1 MSLTNSDNKTASP
14 SDEGKTA
21 VSQASEET
29 TPHEHEHGC
38 GCHHHEADHVE
49 NPAAVVIIMVQN
61 IAAASMRVTMKNTT
75 AAVTI
80 MKKSMKSAV
89 MTTVRKATNTAVNMV
104 TLMKKDIIMTTIT
117 AAAVMITSMSKTAW
131 TPIGMFQ
138 EFILLS
144 IACSFLPW
152 APLPELKM
160 SV

>member
-1 MSLTNSDNKTASP
+1 MEKKRLFLKRVKSQLLMNMNTDAAIIMKLTTLK
-14 SDEGKTA
+14 
-21 VSQASEET
+21 
-29 TPHEHEHGC
+29 
-38 GCHHHEADHVE
+38 
-49 NPAAVVIIMVQN
+49 NPAAVVIIMARN
-61 IAAASMRVTMKNTT
+61 IAAASMRITMKNTT
-75 AAVTI
+75 AAAVTI
-80 MKKSMKSAV
+80 MKKSMKCAV
-89 MTTVRKATNTAVNMV
+89 MTTVRKAMTTAVNMV

>member
-1 MSLTNSDNKTASP
+1 MEKKRLFLKRVKSQLLMNMNTDAAIIMKLTTLKNL
-14 SDEGKTA
+14 
-21 VSQASEET
+21 
-29 TPHEHEHGC
+29 
-38 GCHHHEADHVE
+38 
-49 NPAAVVIIMVQN
+49 AAVVIVMARN
-61 IAAASMRVTMKNTT
+61 IAAASMRITMKNTT
-75 AAVTI
+75 AAALTI
-80 MKKSMKSAV
+80 MKKSMKCAV
-89 MTTVRKATNTAVNMV
+89 MTTVRKAMTTAVNMV

>member
-1 MSLTNSDNKTASP
+1 MKEKQLFLKRAKRQLLMNMNTDAAAIIMKP
-14 SDEGKTA
+14 
-21 VSQASEET
+21 T
-29 TPHEHEHGC
+29 TLK
-38 GCHHHEADHVE
+38 

>member
-1 MSLTNSDNKTASP
+1 MKEKQLFLKRVKRQLLMNMNTDAAAIIMKP
-14 SDEGKTA
+14 
-21 VSQASEET
+21 T
-29 TPHEHEHGC
+29 TLK
-38 GCHHHEADHVE
+38 

-131 TPIGMFQ
+131 TPIGMFPAL
-138 EFILLS
+138 ILLNTV
-144 IACSFLPW
+144 CSSLP
-152 APLPELKM
+152 
-160 SV
+160 SVRLQVLRTSV

>member
-1 MSLTNSDNKTASP
+1 MEKKRLFLKRVKSQLLMNMNTDAAIIMKLTTLKNL
-14 SDEGKTA
+14 
-21 VSQASEET
+21 
-29 TPHEHEHGC
+29 
-38 GCHHHEADHVE
+38 
-49 NPAAVVIIMVQN
+49 AAVVIIMARN
-61 IAAASMRVTMKNTT
+61 IAAASMRITMKNTT
-75 AAVTI
+75 AAALTI
-80 MKKSMKSAV
+80 MKKSMKCAV
-89 MTTVRKATNTAVNMV
+89 MTTVRKAMTTAVNMV

>member
-1 MSLTNSDNKTASP
+1 MKEKQLFLKRVKRQLLMNMNTDAAAIIMKP
-14 SDEGKTA
+14 
-21 VSQASEET
+21 T
-29 TPHEHEHGC
+29 TLK
-38 GCHHHEADHVE
+38 

-61 IAAASMRVTMKNTT
+61 IAAASMRITMKNTT
-75 AAVTI
+75 AAALTI

>member
-1 MSLTNSDNKTASP
+1 MKEKQLFLKRV
-14 SDEGKTA
+14 K
-21 VSQASEET
+21 SQLLMNMNTDAAAIIMKPT
-29 TPHEHEHGC
+29 TLK
-38 GCHHHEADHVE
+38 

-75 AAVTI
+75 ASVTI

-131 TPIGMFQ
+131 TPIGMFPAL
-138 EFILLS
+138 ILLNTV
-144 IACSFLPW
+144 CSSLP
-152 APLPELKM
+152 
-160 SV
+160 SVRLQVLRTSV

>member
-1 MSLTNSDNKTASP
+1 MEKKRLFLKRV
-14 SDEGKTA
+14 K
-21 VSQASEET
+21 SQLLMNMNTDAAIIMKLAT
-29 TPHEHEHGC
+29 LK
-38 GCHHHEADHVE
+38 
-49 NPAAVVIIMVQN
+49 NLAAVVIIMARN
-61 IAAASMRVTMKNTT
+61 IAAASMRITMKNTT
-75 AAVTI
+75 AAALTI
-80 MKKSMKSAV
+80 MKKSMKCAV